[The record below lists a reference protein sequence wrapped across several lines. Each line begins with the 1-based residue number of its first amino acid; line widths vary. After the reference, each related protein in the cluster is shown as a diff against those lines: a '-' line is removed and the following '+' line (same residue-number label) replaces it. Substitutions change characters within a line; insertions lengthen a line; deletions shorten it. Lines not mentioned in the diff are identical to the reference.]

1 MSGLKVVQSWLRY
14 RMKNGAGRKS
24 SPLDNIR
31 PERWTSEFTTEL
43 LELLW
48 VLETTVEGYPKQ
60 QELLE
65 SVLAGDCFRADEL
78 PVVPDEMRKLPKAQ
92 PSKNR
97 VNKHLPL

>member
-1 MSGLKVVQSWLRY
+1 MAPIPHEERRGPEVLTPRQH
-14 RMKNGAGRKS
+14 
-24 SPLDNIR
+24 P

-78 PVVPDEMRKLPKAQ
+78 PGVPDEMRKPPKAQ
-92 PSKNR
+92 TSKNR
-97 VNKHLPL
+97 VNERLPL

>member
-1 MSGLKVVQSWLRY
+1 MF
-14 RMKNGAGRKS
+14 RKS

-31 PERWTSEFTTEL
+31 SERWTSEFTTEL

-65 SVLAGDCFRADEL
+65 AVLAGDCFRADEL
-78 PVVPDEMRKLPKAQ
+78 PVVPDKMRKP
-92 PSKNR
+92 PSARASNDQ
-97 VNKHLPL
+97 VNKRLPL